1 MTNER
6 IIQIDSVDAYNKL
19 YGWETLHPLVTVVNH
34 AEPMESLNHSR
45 LRSTLVALLA
55 KNYGLYALFLK
66 QGDGCSIRYG
76 REKYDYQEGTVVSFK
91 PGQVVEVEWTEQREP
106 SELAQKWPSRDGQ
119 RQSQWD
125 ESRPMPPSRG
135 LLFHPDL
142 LFGTQLARR
151 INDYTFLDYDQREA
165 LHLSEREQHTMVE
178 LFDRIEEELQHPI
191 DRHSQTLIT
200 DAIGLLLDYCMR
212 YYDRQFITRHKVNSD
227 ILTAFHQ
234 QLREYFE
241 SGHPERNGLPT
252 VAYFAD
258 KACLSP
264 NYFGD
269 LISKESGTTAQR
281 HIQDAVIE
289 RSKQLLV
296 ETRLPVSEIAYQ
308 LGFEYPQHFSRLFK
322 SRTGVTPNEY
332 RLTA

>member
-1 MTNER
+1 MAS
-6 IIQIDSVDAYNKL
+6 D
-19 YGWETLHPLVTVVNH
+19 
-34 AEPMESLNHSR
+34 LNHSR
-45 LRSTLVALLA
+45 L
-55 KNYGLYALFLK
+55 NYGLYALFLK

-91 PGQVVEVEWTEQREP
+91 PGQVVEVEW
-106 SELAQKWPSRDGQ
+106 
-119 RQSQWD
+119 D

-151 INDYTFLDYDQREA
+151 INDYTFFDYDQREA
-165 LHLSEREQHTMVE
+165 LHLSEREQRMVVE

-289 RSKQLLV
+289 RSKQLLI
-296 ETRLPVSEIAYQ
+296 ETRLPVSEIACQ

-322 SRTGVTPNEY
+322 SRTGMTPNEY

>member
-1 MTNER
+1 MTNSR
-6 IIQIDSVDAYNKL
+6 IIQLDSVDAYNKL
-19 YGWETLHPLVTVVNH
+19 YRWETLHPLVTVVNH
-34 AEPMESLNHSR
+34 ANPMASDLNHSR
-45 LRSTLVALLA
+45 L
-55 KNYGLYALFLK
+55 NYGLYALFLK

-91 PGQVVEVEWTEQREP
+91 PGQVVEVEW
-106 SELAQKWPSRDGQ
+106 
-119 RQSQWD
+119 D

-142 LFGTQLARR
+142 LYGTQLARR
-151 INDYTFLDYDQREA
+151 INDYTFFDYDQREA
-165 LHLSEREQHTMVE
+165 LHLSEREQHMVVE

-212 YYDRQFITRHKVNSD
+212 YYDRQFIFV
-227 ILTAFHQ
+227 
-234 QLREYFE
+234 

-269 LISKESGTTAQR
+269 LISKESGTTTQR

-289 RSKQLLV
+289 RSKQLLI
-296 ETRLPVSEIAYQ
+296 ETSLPVSEIAYQ

-322 SRTGVTPNEY
+322 SRTGMTPNEY

>member
-1 MTNER
+1 MTNTR

-34 AEPMESLNHSR
+34 ANPMASDLNHSR
-45 LRSTLVALLA
+45 L
-55 KNYGLYALFLK
+55 NYGLYALFLK

-91 PGQVVEVEWTEQREP
+91 PGQVVEVEW
-106 SELAQKWPSRDGQ
+106 
-119 RQSQWD
+119 D
-125 ESRPMPPSRG
+125 ESRRMPPSRG

-142 LFGTQLARR
+142 LFGTQLGRR
-151 INDYTFLDYDQREA
+151 INDYTFFDYDQREA
-165 LHLSEREQHTMVE
+165 LHLSEREQRMVVE

-191 DRHSQTLIT
+191 DKHSQTLIT

-234 QLREYFE
+234 QLREYFV

-281 HIQDAVIE
+281 HIQDAVID

-322 SRTGVTPNEY
+322 SRTGMTPNAY

>member
-1 MTNER
+1 M
-6 IIQIDSVDAYNKL
+6 SS
-19 YGWETLHPLVTVVNH
+19 G
-34 AEPMESLNHSR
+34 LNHSR
-45 LRSTLVALLA
+45 L
-55 KNYGLYALFLK
+55 NYGLYALFLK

-91 PGQVVEVEWTEQREP
+91 PGQAVEVE
-106 SELAQKWPSRDGQ
+106 
-119 RQSQWD
+119 WD

-142 LFGTQLARR
+142 LYGTQLAQR
-151 INDYTFLDYDQREA
+151 IHDYTFFDYDQREA
-165 LHLSEREQHTMVE
+165 LHLSEREQHMVVE
-178 LFDRIEEELQHPI
+178 LFDRIEEELRHPI

-227 ILTAFHQ
+227 ILSTFQ
-234 QLREYFE
+234 QLLREYFE
-241 SGHPERNGLPT
+241 KGHPERNGLPT
-252 VAYFAD
+252 VAYFAS
-258 KACLSP
+258 KVCLSP

-269 LISKESGTTAQR
+269 LISKETGTTAQR
-281 HIQDAVIE
+281 HIQDAVID

-296 ETRLPVSEIAYQ
+296 DTRMSVSEIAYQ

-322 SRTGVTPNEY
+322 SRTGMTPNEF
-332 RLTA
+332 RMTA

>member
-1 MTNER
+1 MSLLMVCCTKDDE
-6 IIQIDSVDAYNKL
+6 AKAA
-19 YGWETLHPLVTVVNH
+19 TVQMAGKH
-34 AEPMESLNHSR
+34 
-45 LRSTLVALLA
+45 VALIVSSHSSGISGVVADAERLV
-55 KNYGLYALFLK
+55 KNVTWMGDALW
-66 QGDGCSIRYG
+66 IN
-76 REKYDYQEGTVVSFK
+76 
-91 PGQVVEVEWTEQREP
+91 P
-106 SELAQKWPSRDGQ
+106 
-119 RQSQWD
+119 
-125 ESRPMPPSRG
+125 
-135 LLFHPDL
+135 
-142 LFGTQLARR
+142 R
-151 INDYTFLDYDQREA
+151 INDYTFFDYDQREA
-165 LHLSEREQHTMVE
+165 LHLSEREQRMVVE

-191 DRHSQTLIT
+191 DKHSQTLIT

-234 QLREYFE
+234 QLREYFV

-296 ETRLPVSEIAYQ
+296 ETRLPVSEIAYL

-322 SRTGVTPNEY
+322 SRTGKTPNEY

>member
-1 MTNER
+1 MAER

-34 AEPMESLNHSR
+34 ANPMASDLNHSR
-45 LRSTLVALLA
+45 L
-55 KNYGLYALFLK
+55 NYGLYALFLK

-91 PGQVVEVEWTEQREP
+91 PGQVVEVEW
-106 SELAQKWPSRDGQ
+106 
-119 RQSQWD
+119 D

-135 LLFHPDL
+135 LLFHSDL
-142 LFGTQLARR
+142 LYGTQLARR
-151 INDYTFLDYDQREA
+151 INDYTFFDYDQREA
-165 LHLSEREQHTMVE
+165 LHLSEREQRMVVE

-191 DRHSQTLIT
+191 DKHSQTLIT

-234 QLREYFE
+234 QLREYFV

-322 SRTGVTPNEY
+322 SRTGKTPNEY

>member
-1 MTNER
+1 MAER

-34 AEPMESLNHSR
+34 ANPMASDLNHSR
-45 LRSTLVALLA
+45 L
-55 KNYGLYALFLK
+55 NYGLYALFLK

-91 PGQVVEVEWTEQREP
+91 PGQVVEVEW
-106 SELAQKWPSRDGQ
+106 
-119 RQSQWD
+119 D

-135 LLFHPDL
+135 LLFHSDL
-142 LFGTQLARR
+142 LYGTQLARR
-151 INDYTFLDYDQREA
+151 INDYTFFDYDQREA
-165 LHLSEREQHTMVE
+165 LHLSEREQRMVVE

-289 RSKQLLV
+289 RSKQLLI
-296 ETRLPVSEIAYQ
+296 ETRLPVSEIACQ

-322 SRTGVTPNEY
+322 LRTGMTPNEY

>member
-1 MTNER
+1 MAER

-34 AEPMESLNHSR
+34 TNPMASNLNHSR
-45 LRSTLVALLA
+45 L
-55 KNYGLYALFLK
+55 NYGLYALFLK

-91 PGQVVEVEWTEQREP
+91 PGQVVEVEW
-106 SELAQKWPSRDGQ
+106 
-119 RQSQWD
+119 D
-125 ESRPMPPSRG
+125 ESRPMPPTRG
-135 LLFHPDL
+135 LLFHADL
-142 LFGTQLARR
+142 LYGTQLARR
-151 INDYTFLDYDQREA
+151 INDYTFFDYDQREA
-165 LHLSEREQHTMVE
+165 LHLSEREQRMVVE

-200 DAIGLLLDYCMR
+200 DAIGLLLDYCLR

-234 QLREYFE
+234 QLHEYFV
-241 SGHPERNGLPT
+241 SGHPERNGLPS
-252 VAYFAD
+252 VAYFAE

-289 RSKQLLV
+289 RSKQLLI

-322 SRTGVTPNEY
+322 SRTGMTPNAF

>member
-1 MTNER
+1 MKQKIYEVDS
-6 IIQIDSVDAYNKL
+6 IDGYNKW
-19 YGWETLHPLVTVVNH
+19 YGRETLHPLVTVIDIK
-34 AEPMESLNHSR
+34 ESPEWLNGAT
-45 LRSTLVALLA
+45 LR
-55 KNYGLYALFLK
+55 YGVYGIFLK
-66 QGDGCSIRYG
+66 QGAGCSVRYG
-76 REKYDYQEGTVVSFK
+76 REKYDYQEGTIVTHA
-91 PGQVVEVEWTEQREP
+91 PGEVFTVEWKGQSSESHP
-106 SELAQKWPSRDGQ
+106 SSLEDG
-119 RQSQWD
+119 RVALD
-125 ESRPMPPSRG
+125 EGVANKDLPMPPSRG

-142 LFGTQLARR
+142 LYGTPLGKK
-151 INDYTFLDYDQREA
+151 IKDYSFFQYGDHES
-165 LHLSEREQHTMVE
+165 LHLSQAERTVIMALMDQIETEMQHA
-178 LFDRIEEELQHPI
+178 I

-200 DAIGLLLDYCMR
+200 DTIGLMLDYCLR

-234 QLREYFE
+234 QLREYFV

-289 RSKQLLV
+289 RSKQLLI

-322 SRTGVTPNEY
+322 SRTGITPNEY